1 MDQTKIPIRAT
12 SQEHL
17 DIEDIRDDLVILK
30 DGSAVLVISTTAINF
45 GLLSEREQDAT
56 IYAYA
61 ALLNSLTFSI
71 QIIIRSQKKDISG
84 YLRLLD
90 QAEARETKKKVRQQI
105 RR

>member
-1 MDQTKIPIRAT
+1 MDQTKTPVRAT

-17 DIEDIRDDLVILK
+17 DIEDIRDDLVIMK
-30 DGSAVLVISTTAINF
+30 DGGAVLVITTTAINF

-61 ALLNSLTFSI
+61 ALLNSLTFPI
-71 QIIIRSQKKDISG
+71 QILIRSQKKDITG

-90 QAEARETKKKVRQQI
+90 QAGDP
-105 RR
+105 